1 MSTNASLTGSL
12 RLPNRPT
19 RPFCS
24 SWLEKQPEWRPSWDL
39 RYVVLDGNR
48 LEYRITEGAVPKKS
62 GTLVALEKQATADS
76 FAFRV
81 WLLEGG
87 SWTLKAS
94 NKALY
99 DRWMSALEL
108 ALVPSSANPV
118 SPGPRDGTTRNHDN
132 KSITAEDLAAAAA
145 AASASASAEGT
156 SPTPA
161 AEIDSPT
168 LRSDAS
174 TRNWSIPPQPA
185 DTASTHSSS
194 RHPRYTDPNSE
205 VANQVLLTAA
215 VEKQAAWT
223 MKWNPRVIELREGCQ
238 LVYRVVNGDAR
249 RRYFVVGI
257 DRSAERHH
265 ETHLLFTTSCEES
278 FWVNFH
284 TQEECEQWYVTVRA
298 EMKKCNPW
306 HWSSMR
312 SVGPSDNL
320 SGKNAGF
327 TSMFSRLMERR
338 AATTAPLHVQ
348 YHCSALLA
356 PSSGLPRI
364 VVFGGCT
371 SYTMASA
378 VSSQQRWFAPHC
390 SLQQLTNAC
399 VSLSLRGFLKA
410 AVMEVE
416 PYAEQVSV
424 KVRAPMLYGATMS
437 LMSLDVSSSVR
448 SNINEKVSAS
458 SKSQLFAMIIGGLS
472 GMPQCLP
479 ETEIWGLGFPIASS
493 SAGGGGGVVHGASGN
508 GGGPYWLKWLVPS
521 SQLPPLAFHSAV
533 VLSSPPLSAVRA
545 VHSAQLSRQWVLL
558 TGGVD
563 HELSPMADT
572 YLLSWHTADVPGMV
586 KEKVV
591 VERAVPLPEPRAFHG
606 SAVLKNGTIVVVG
619 GRSTRPA
626 ASMSTVL
633 VMRPPSIGDMQSPTW
648 EPVQWA
654 DETHPLPPLPDVAV
668 AVTPSGQSLVL
679 LAQVSV
685 AKQDAQGGV
694 RLYLLHLE
702 SGGLD
707 RAVTASWEEIPVR
720 MGMVPKR
727 VQGCTIHVHDG
738 YVYVLGGAQLSEGVA
753 PTLCG
758 PLRVLMG

>member
-1 MSTNASLTGSL
+1 M
-12 RLPNRPT
+12 
-19 RPFCS
+19 
-24 SWLEKQPEWRPSWDL
+24 
-39 RYVVLDGNR
+39 
-48 LEYRITEGAVPKKS
+48 
-62 GTLVALEKQATADS
+62 ALEKQATADP

-94 NKALY
+94 SKALY

-108 ALVPSSANPV
+108 ALIPSSVQPISPV
-118 SPGPRDGTTRNHDN
+118 PTAPHNENN
-132 KSITAEDLAAAAA
+132 KTITAEGLAAASAA
-145 AASASASAEGT
+145 AASSSAPAPATSIPAEM
-156 SPTPA
+156 
-161 AEIDSPT
+161 DSPT
-168 LRSDAS
+168 RRSESS
-174 TRNWSIPPQPA
+174 TRNWTIPPQPA

-194 RHPRYTDPNSE
+194 RHHRHADPNGDATNE
-205 VANQVLLTAA
+205 VLLTAA

-265 ETHLLFTTSCEES
+265 ETHLLFTTSCEEA

-284 TQEECEQWYVTVRA
+284 TQEECEQWYATVRA

-306 HWSSMR
+306 HWTSMR

-320 SGKNAGF
+320 SGRNAGF
-327 TSMFSRLMERR
+327 TSMFTRLMERR

-348 YHCSALLA
+348 YHCSALIA
-356 PSSGLPRI
+356 PSTGTMPRI

-371 SYTMASA
+371 NYTMASA
-378 VSSQQRWFAPHC
+378 VSSQQRWFAPIC

-410 AVMEVE
+410 SVMEVE

-437 LMSLDVSSSVR
+437 PIALDVSNSIR
-448 SNINEKVSAS
+448 STLSEKVSSTA
-458 SKSQLFAMIIGGLS
+458 KSQLFAMVIGGLS
-472 GMPQCLP
+472 GMPQFLP
-479 ETEIWGLGFPIASS
+479 ETEIWGLGFPSIS
-493 SAGGGGGVVHGASGN
+493 SATPAAAASGGGARSTASGSN
-508 GGGPYWLKWLVPS
+508 GVGPYWLKWLVPS

-533 VLSSPPLSAVRA
+533 VLHSPPLFGARV
-545 VHSAQLSRQWVLL
+545 VHGAQLSKQWILL

-572 YLLSWHTADVPGMV
+572 YLLSWYTADVPGMI

-591 VERAVPLPEPRAFHG
+591 VQRAAPLPEPRAFHG
-606 SAVLKNGTIVVVG
+606 SAVLKNGTIVIVG
-619 GRSTRPA
+619 GRTNRPTSA
-626 ASMSTVL
+626 AGMPTIL
-633 VMRPPSIGDMQSPTW
+633 VMRPLTIGDAQAPAW

-654 DETHPLPPLPDVAV
+654 DEKNPLPSLPDVAI
-668 AVTPSGQSLVL
+668 AVTPSGQSLVV
-679 LAQVSV
+679 LAQVSM
-685 AKQDAQGGV
+685 AKQDPQSGV
-694 RLYLLHLE
+694 RLYLVHLE
-702 SGGLD
+702 SAGLD
-707 RAVTASWEEIPVR
+707 RTVTASWEEIPVR

-738 YVYVLGGAQLSEGVA
+738 YVYVVGGAQLSEGVA